1 MYHKYI
7 QSLSNL
13 PPFANKIQWSI
24 SLYFDTLNILP
35 IYFLSFSTKKQQHE
49 NVADFFFFQL
59 LCHSA
64 GGEYLILSTSK
75 YC

>member
-35 IYFLSFSTKKQQHE
+35 ISYLSQQKNNSMKTWLIFFSSNFVKKTETASH
-49 NVADFFFFQL
+49 A
-59 LCHSA
+59 
-64 GGEYLILSTSK
+64 
-75 YC
+75 